1 VLGTDVSGP
10 PLDYAESRGVAVV
23 RGNFLEQDF
32 GGRQFDVVTFWAV
45 LEHLAAP
52 QQFLKKAASVLKP
65 DGLCFVVVP
74 NMRSLA
80 ARALGARYRYIYPQH
95 LNYFTKATLTKMV
108 EAQFSVIRHSTT
120 HFNPIVI
127 WQDWRGGGKEV
138 SNRER
143 AQLLQRTTA
152 YKRSPLLR
160 PVKALYA
167 LAEKMLGTLNLADNL
182 VVVLRKKA

>member
-1 VLGTDVSGP
+1 
-10 PLDYAESRGVAVV
+10 
-23 RGNFLEQDF
+23 
-32 GGRQFDVVTFWAV
+32 
-45 LEHLAAP
+45 
-52 QQFLKKAASVLKP
+52 
-65 DGLCFVVVP
+65 
-74 NMRSLA
+74 
-80 ARALGARYRYIYPQH
+80 
-95 LNYFTKATLTKMV
+95 MV